1 MEIDEYR
8 DYEKA
13 LGALREAEVHL
24 NKGGRVQGKDSKLA
38 LLQTRIAQVDARVT
52 LTLTLRATLTLT
64 GYPSGDPDPN
74 PHHNPHPLPHPHPHP
89 HPHPNPNPHPSP
101 NPTVYPLTP
110 GDVLLNLAAIDSNLV
125 RAVRPGLP
133 YPLTPNP

>member
-52 LTLTLRATLTLT
+52 LPLTLRATLTLT
-64 GYPSGDPDPN
+64 GSSGDPDPN
-74 PHHNPHPLPHPHPHP
+74 PHHNPHPHP
-89 HPHPNPNPHPSP
+89 HPHPNPNP
-101 NPTVYPLTP
+101 NPHPLTLTLS
-110 GDVLLNLAAIDSNLV
+110 GRRLRE
-125 RAVRPGLP
+125 RAEDGQDRTRDHGI
-133 YPLTPNP
+133 YIHI

>member
-74 PHHNPHPLPHPHPHP
+74 PHHNPHP
-89 HPHPNPNPHPSP
+89 HPHPNP
-101 NPTVYPLTP
+101 LTLTLTLS
-110 GDVLLNLAAIDSNLV
+110 GRRLRE
-125 RAVRPGLP
+125 RAEDGQDRTRDHGIYIHIQCVHMHI
-133 YPLTPNP
+133 

>member
-74 PHHNPHPLPHPHPHP
+74 PHHNPHP
-89 HPHPNPNPHPSP
+89 HPHPNP
-101 NPTVYPLTP
+101 LTLTLTLS
-110 GDVLLNLAAIDSNLV
+110 GRRLRE
-125 RAVRPGLP
+125 RAEDGQDRTRDHGI
-133 YPLTPNP
+133 YIHI

>member
-74 PHHNPHPLPHPHPHP
+74 PHHNPHPHPHP
-89 HPHPNPNPHPSP
+89 HPHPNPNPHP
-101 NPTVYPLTP
+101 LTLTLS
-110 GDVLLNLAAIDSNLV
+110 GRRLRE
-125 RAVRPGLP
+125 RAEDGQDRTRDHGI
-133 YPLTPNP
+133 YIHI